1 MERTN
6 VSFLDNLTHLLEG
19 PGSWLLN
26 FIVLPVMVI
35 AALLLPPIS
44 LYDRIASSGYTRIT
58 PELGAVLD
66 PDGTQVT
73 FPPETL
79 TGGRTLARIV
89 SVPQADFLA
98 GDAGSKLRTAAA
110 SLPDNLLPK
119 SPLYMIRIR
128 GERPHGA
135 VISIP
140 IPNDSEPWETLDL
153 YEWDGTHW
161 HFVPSHIIPEDEI
174 IEARLKYVPKSV
186 MVMQTSSQFEEVAA
200 DLGEGSA
207 VPAGALDVLSTVY
220 APGLYLRGD
229 GGFDGD
235 PATLPKPDPNGSYAV
250 VPTLRDWTEDGVVRT
265 DLFDNLLISPDLR
278 LTQITVIGELAT
290 ANLWPSVDID
300 YRGLD
305 PNLQAEYNQFIK
317 DLAAHLHEQG
327 KTLSVRVEP
336 PRQIAADRWDTGGYD
351 WRTIGEYADMVLI
364 PAPVDP
370 KAWAPGGQ
378 VEALLSWAT
387 GEIERS
393 KIRLVLPARSVEQAG
408 RYLLL
413 KSYSEALAPLV
424 GDVTVQQSVA
434 EPGKSVVVHL
444 RRERNPTSLTFDKS
458 IGMPTYQYIDLQGH
472 PRTVWLENAASLSH
486 KLSIVSRYNI
496 GGVVLQNLLAS
507 DSDPA
512 IWQVAREFRSKEV
525 NERPGQ
531 LALAWRVSDSSG
543 GELVGD
549 QRPLSESQFTVPV
562 PDRPGETVKIGAA
575 IVDAGRPVVTQG
587 ETVLTVATY
596 TPTPSPTPVA
606 TPTPTPP
613 PVPLARFDARIN
625 IREGPG
631 TVYNRIKT
639 ASPGETYEII
649 GKNPEG
655 TWWQLCCING
665 KAGWVRGD
673 LVQVIGDTSG
683 IAVAKNIP
691 KPPKRPVAS
700 SGPRPAAAGTFDY
713 GVQAQVWGGA
723 DLNFV
728 VNATKGMGFH
738 WVKFQLPWK
747 DVEGSPGA
755 ISWGT
760 LDNIVGTLNGGGLKI
775 LASVVKSPAWARP
788 PNTDFSVEGP
798 PADPNTYANF
808 VGQLAGRYCG
818 KINAIEVWNEQNL
831 NYEWGNEP
839 LDPARYVRLLSA
851 AYRAIKAACPQTVV
865 VSGALT
871 PTGAPPPV
879 AMDDFTYL
887 EKMYQAGLKNVSD
900 AIGAHPSGY
909 NVAPDVRW
917 QDACNFITQQGSSF
931 RGPCDAPHHSWS
943 FRSTMEGYRNIMIK
957 YGDANKRIWPTEFG
971 WAAGGAFDSRYKYAD
986 DNTFDEQA
994 QWTVRAYQMMKNWG
1008 FVGTAFLW
1016 NLNFRVTNNGTELA
1030 QWGIVD
1036 PGGNPLPVYNAL
1048 ASMPK

>member
-1 MERTN
+1 
-6 VSFLDNLTHLLEG
+6 
-19 PGSWLLN
+19 
-26 FIVLPVMVI
+26 
-35 AALLLPPIS
+35 
-44 LYDRIASSGYTRIT
+44 
-58 PELGAVLD
+58 
-66 PDGTQVT
+66 
-73 FPPETL
+73 
-79 TGGRTLARIV
+79 
-89 SVPQADFLA
+89 
-98 GDAGSKLRTAAA
+98 
-110 SLPDNLLPK
+110 
-119 SPLYMIRIR
+119 
-128 GERPHGA
+128 
-135 VISIP
+135 
-140 IPNDSEPWETLDL
+140 
-153 YEWDGTHW
+153 
-161 HFVPSHIIPEDEI
+161 
-174 IEARLKYVPKSV
+174 
-186 MVMQTSSQFEEVAA
+186 
-200 DLGEGSA
+200 
-207 VPAGALDVLSTVY
+207 
-220 APGLYLRGD
+220 
-229 GGFDGD
+229 
-235 PATLPKPDPNGSYAV
+235 
-250 VPTLRDWTEDGVVRT
+250 
-265 DLFDNLLISPDLR
+265 
-278 LTQITVIGELAT
+278 
-290 ANLWPSVDID
+290 
-300 YRGLD
+300 
-305 PNLQAEYNQFIK
+305 
-317 DLAAHLHEQG
+317 
-327 KTLSVRVEP
+327 
-336 PRQIAADRWDTGGYD
+336 
-351 WRTIGEYADMVLI
+351 
-364 PAPVDP
+364 
-370 KAWAPGGQ
+370 
-378 VEALLSWAT
+378 
-387 GEIERS
+387 
-393 KIRLVLPARSVEQAG
+393 
-408 RYLLL
+408 
-413 KSYSEALAPLV
+413 
-424 GDVTVQQSVA
+424 
-434 EPGKSVVVHL
+434 
-444 RRERNPTSLTFDKS
+444 
-458 IGMPTYQYIDLQGH
+458 MPTYQYIDLQGH

-747 DVEGSPGA
+747 DVEGAPGA